1 MRRNYHFGK
10 KVVPFALAM
19 TVAAT
24 AMPVYTAPYQ
34 IVKASEQA
42 GYSFGSDKTM
52 LKEGTYSVPVAMKKA
67 TDITADS
74 MAGGCIEGSA
84 RLIVS
89 KDQTASLEVSLTSLN
104 IMGTTGNAA
113 NIKVF
118 EGNAAEGDA
127 TAAKILEGSESF
139 PTKISFEIPKAQISS
154 DGVYIS
160 MDIMSDSKVMM
171 SQTAYLA
178 IDYKNAKSQ
187 GEASSSEVKENTAHI
202 DQFGG
207 YDVKTKVTVEDG
219 KVKDLEVEGSK
230 FEGEYK
236 DANENTYLPK
246 AVEKITSQVKGL
258 SINDQNAFDQIDVVS
273 GATTTAKTIKNSV
286 MTSLGLKVNEEVI
299 PDAPTQKLEQGTY
312 TIQMKNTTDT
322 VEHSLSGGTGDK
334 KVTATLYVDKDGK
347 MNLSYPLISNTKEEP
362 LSVLDFNGYYDSD
375 NNLTKDG
382 VKVVKEKDVV
392 NQVIMPLSGDAAKQT
407 YKTNVYLYVPSM
419 SNLSGEMS
427 GITFDHGKFS
437 IDSTITLYWDTLN
450 KTGELNNQ
458 YLSDGIY
465 KIDAKMLKTNG
476 KDTSMADNAITHKV
490 KMTVKNGKYYL
501 TLNFKA
507 MNIPMNEKEI
517 HGFLSDI
524 KYLDQ
529 GIAKAVT
536 VESVQKDTNGEIVK
550 DEFGT
555 NYPDIV
561 SFPMV
566 DDALSTGTVPMQVQ
580 VPVMESIM
588 AGMGT
593 QKLNL
598 TLDWTSVA
606 KTTADDKAFSS
617 EDVIEQGA
625 KKENTTTKPT
635 TATKPSTQTK
645 VKVAKVTGVKVKN
658 SSKKAATVSW
668 KKVKGATGYV
678 VYRATKKNGK
688 YKAVKKITKGST
700 IKYTNK
706 KLKKKKTYYYK
717 VRAFKKTGKKVTYGA
732 YSKKVS
738 VKIKK

>member
-1 MRRNYHFGK
+1 MRRNYQFGK

-19 TVAAT
+19 AVTAT
-24 AMPVYTAPYQ
+24 AMPAYTVPYQ
-34 IVKASEQA
+34 IIKASERA
-42 GYSFGSDKTM
+42 GFGSEKTT
-52 LKEGTYSVPVAMKKA
+52 LKEGSYSVPVAMKKA
-67 TDITADS
+67 SDITADS
-74 MAGGCIEGSA
+74 MAGGCIDGAA
-84 RLIVS
+84 RLIID
-89 KDQTASLEVSLTSLN
+89 KDGMASLEVSLTSLN
-104 IMGTTGNAA
+104 IMGSTGNAA

-127 TAAKILEGSESF
+127 AEAKILEGSESF
-139 PTKISFEIPKAQISS
+139 PTKIRFEIPKAQISS

-187 GEASSSEVKENTAHI
+187 GETSSSEVKENTTHI

-219 KVKDLEVEGSK
+219 KVKDLKVEGSK

-236 DANENTYLPK
+236 DVNENTYLPK

-258 SINDQNAFDQIDVVS
+258 SIKDQDAFDQIDVVS
-273 GATTTAKTIKNSV
+273 GATTTAKAIKNSV

-312 TIQMKNTTDT
+312 TIQMKNTTNT
-322 VEHSLSGGTGDK
+322 VEHSLSGGTGEK

-362 LSVLDFNGYYDSD
+362 LSVLDFNGYYDSND
-375 NNLTKDG
+375 QLTKDG
-382 VKVVKEKDVV
+382 VKVVKENDVV
-392 NQVIMPLSGDAAKQT
+392 NQVVMPLSGDAAKQT
-407 YKTNVYLYVPSM
+407 YKTNVHLYVPSM

-450 KTGELNNQ
+450 KTGELNDA

-465 KIDAKMLKTNG
+465 KIDAKMLKSNG

-501 TLNFKA
+501 TLNLKA

-529 GIAKAVT
+529 GVAKAVT
-536 VESVQKDTNGEIVK
+536 VESVQKDTNGEVVK

-561 SFPMV
+561 TFPMV
-566 DDALSTGTVPMQVQ
+566 EDAVQTGVVPMQVQ

-606 KTTADDKAFSS
+606 KTTANDKAFSS

-625 KKENTTTKPT
+625 KKDNTTTKPT
-635 TATKPSTQTK
+635 TPTKPSTAAK
-645 VKVAKVTGVKVKN
+645 VKVAKVTGVKAKN
-658 SSKKAATVSW
+658 SAKKTATVSW

-678 VYRATKKNGK
+678 VYRATSKNGK

-700 IKYTNK
+700 IKYVNK

-717 VRAFKKTGKKVTYGA
+717 VRAFKKSGKKVTYGA